1 MKEEREEAPFKHISI
16 IHFVFTAQCANSL
29 AFAAVEVED
38 SVQSALDATVV
49 NCGCLF
55 LCYGPLL
62 TDQKGGLEDRGSVVP
77 LPSGAALP
85 GS

>member
-55 LCYGPLL
+55 LCCGTRPLL
-62 TDQKGGLEDRGSVVP
+62 TDQKGGWEG
-77 LPSGAALP
+77 G
-85 GS
+85 GG